1 MKVGD
6 VITTKNM
13 KHQGFGPRSSSF
25 TFKAAPD
32 ALMVYM
38 YMGNITLDSAPHF
51 NANGVLAALGFGPI
65 LATVT
70 QRKLI
75 DALRGSREHLAQ
87 LSMDEDNLDDTIAAA
102 DAALAAAG
110 NFEKV
115 TETVDPIL
123 QDAAMFRALV
133 DKLASAAPP
142 ADGIN
147 GACALL
153 HKALGSP
160 DIDVQGEDAR
170 GAILAV
176 INAALAK

>member
-1 MKVGD
+1 MKIGD

-70 QRKLI
+70 QRRLI
-75 DALRGSREHLAQ
+75 DALKSARQFADSLEDFGDEELAK
-87 LSMDEDNLDDTIAAA
+87 I

-110 NFEKV
+110 NFETI
-115 TETVDPIL
+115 TEAVDPIL
-123 QDAAMFRALV
+123 KDAAMFRAL
-133 DKLASAAPP
+133 
-142 ADGIN
+142 
-147 GACALL
+147 
-153 HKALGSP
+153 
-160 DIDVQGEDAR
+160 
-170 GAILAV
+170 
-176 INAALAK
+176 LAKLGDAPLVADTLWDLLGRPNYGADTTQPGGRLRAIIEAAIAK